1 MLKNKMFAT
10 CLGIIISAATIML
23 PTDVFA
29 KTDNI
34 TVDKNENLQ
43 LEDGRLELQNKVDKF
58 METALAS
65 DSSLDKEAVSEFSS
79 DFLDVYKLYKEMYVD
94 MPEEELIE
102 RATDNVLCK
111 MEMMVY
117 YTEEEEAELDRKCNN
132 NEPDGYES
140 IAIYINEHLNPD
152 YVATVN
158 TTEKNIEI
166 LKKSWNELS
175 EDMKIGAAL
184 YIEDMGSS
192 NTMMESID
200 IESKL
205 NNIKFEPF
213 LSKKEKEKENSL
225 KAVAYS
231 EKYWENY
238 NKNYPDWGLDCA
250 NFVSQCL
257 YAGKKV
263 MRNVVSNIS
272 DPRNWFSYGSKRDD
286 KKVSSSW
293 RGANMFKEHWTYRSY
308 EYKDFEIG
316 KKGEL
321 EKLYD
326 YAKPGYPISFLNPD
340 NSAYHTLIITNLRKT
355 GKNKNKDVGV
365 RNHSGRVDDDKK
377 GIRWLS
383 KEAGTIRI
391 RVYKAYDL

>member
-1 MLKNKMFAT
+1 MFGV
-10 CLGIIISAATIML
+10 CLGMIISATIIIL
-23 PTDVFA
+23 PTNVFA

-34 TVDKNENLQ
+34 TVDKNANLQ
-43 LEDGRLELQNKVDKF
+43 LEDRRFELKNKVDIF
-58 METALAS
+58 IETALAS
-65 DSSLDKEAVSEFSS
+65 DSSLDKKAVSGFSS

-117 YTEEEEAELDRKCNN
+117 YTEEEELELERKCNN
-132 NEPDGYES
+132 NEPDGYEG

-152 YVATVN
+152 YVATID

-166 LKKSWNELS
+166 LKKNWDKLS
-175 EDMKIGAAL
+175 EKMKIGATV
-184 YIEDMGSS
+184 YIEDMEAS
-192 NTMMESID
+192 NTV
-200 IESKL
+200 IESADKEPKL
-205 NNIKFEPF
+205 NNIKLEPSS
-213 LSKKEKEKENSL
+213 SKKEKENSL

-238 NKNYPDWGLDCA
+238 NKDYPDWGLDCA

-263 MRNVVSNIS
+263 MKNVVSNIS
-272 DPRNWFSYGSKRDD
+272 DSRNWFSYGSELDV

-293 RGANMFKEHWTYRSY
+293 RGANIFKEHWTNRSY
-308 EYKDFEIG
+308 EYKDFEIS

-326 YAKPGYPISFLNPD
+326 YAKLGYPISFLNSN

-355 GKNKNKDVGV
+355 GKKKKKDVGV
-365 RNHSGRVDDDKK
+365 RNHSGRVDDNKK

-383 KEAGTIRI
+383 KDKEGAIKV

>member
-29 KTDNI
+29 KNDNI

-65 DSSLDKEAVSEFSS
+65 DPSLDKEKVSEFSS

-102 RATDNVLCK
+102 RATDNALCK

-140 IAIYINEHLNPD
+140 IAIYINEHLKPD

-166 LKKSWNELS
+166 LKKSWDELS
-175 EDMKIGAAL
+175 EEMKIGAAL
-184 YIEDMGSS
+184 YIEDMGTG
-192 NTMMESID
+192 NTMTESID
-200 IESKL
+200 MESKL
-205 NNIKFEPF
+205 N
-213 LSKKEKEKENSL
+213 
-225 KAVAYS
+225 
-231 EKYWENY
+231 
-238 NKNYPDWGLDCA
+238 NKNYPDWVLDCA

-257 YAGKKV
+257 DAGKKV
-263 MRNVVSNIS
+263 INTLNLEII
-272 DPRNWFSYGSKRDD
+272 
-286 KKVSSSW
+286 KV
-293 RGANMFKEHWTYRSY
+293 
-308 EYKDFEIG
+308 
-316 KKGEL
+316 
-321 EKLYD
+321 
-326 YAKPGYPISFLNPD
+326 
-340 NSAYHTLIITNLRKT
+340 
-355 GKNKNKDVGV
+355 
-365 RNHSGRVDDDKK
+365 
-377 GIRWLS
+377 
-383 KEAGTIRI
+383 
-391 RVYKAYDL
+391 

>member
-29 KTDNI
+29 KNDNI

-166 LKKSWNELS
+166 LKKSW
-175 EDMKIGAAL
+175 D
-184 YIEDMGSS
+184 
-192 NTMMESID
+192 
-200 IESKL
+200 
-205 NNIKFEPF
+205 
-213 LSKKEKEKENSL
+213 
-225 KAVAYS
+225 
-231 EKYWENY
+231 
-238 NKNYPDWGLDCA
+238 
-250 NFVSQCL
+250 
-257 YAGKKV
+257 
-263 MRNVVSNIS
+263 
-272 DPRNWFSYGSKRDD
+272 
-286 KKVSSSW
+286 
-293 RGANMFKEHWTYRSY
+293 
-308 EYKDFEIG
+308 
-316 KKGEL
+316 
-321 EKLYD
+321 
-326 YAKPGYPISFLNPD
+326 
-340 NSAYHTLIITNLRKT
+340 
-355 GKNKNKDVGV
+355 
-365 RNHSGRVDDDKK
+365 
-377 GIRWLS
+377 
-383 KEAGTIRI
+383 
-391 RVYKAYDL
+391 